1 MYEVG
6 EHKYNHLFDP
16 LAMLQ
21 RFHIEDGEVTYQ
33 CRYLQSDAYKANIA
47 ANRIVVAGLGT
58 SAVPDPCKNVFQ
70 RFMSYFVDSA
80 PLSDNNLIS
89 FFPCGDNL
97 YANGESACVHRIDP
111 NTLDVIKRVELIDYM
126 PMNTM
131 AAHPHI
137 GPDGTLYSIGVS
149 FQKSGVKTCIT
160 KTPPIQD
167 QESDFVKGESVA
179 CIKSPRLLDYS
190 YVHSFAMTENFYVYV
205 EQPVLID
212 LIKVLSSTLRQQPLD
227 KVIRWSPD
235 IKARFRVIHK
245 ATGEELSAS
254 WKPGER
260 KTLVFE
266 AEAFMVYHHIN
277 AYEENDHLVM
287 DLVAY
292 SNGELLENV
301 YLKNYTSEQCENI
314 ARAMKPPQARR
325 YVLPLN
331 VSAENIKEDNIVKL
345 PKSNASAKVV
355 AKYLVH
361 CEHEA
366 ICDEGFE
373 MPQINYAK
381 YNSKPYHYAYGLGVN
396 NTEKNLFSLVKADVQ
411 ERTHLKWEED
421 GCYPSEPVFVGNPDR
436 TTEDDGVI
444 ISAINTVEFDKG
456 RHAFLLILDA
466 RTMSEIARAEF
477 PDVERF
483 PRDLHGLFRAD
494 GS

>member
-1 MYEVG
+1 MYKLYQTVNTEYISPVKGTIKGSIPSWVRGSLFRNGPGMYEVG

-21 RFHIEDGEVTYQ
+21 RFHIVTYQ

-160 KTPPIQD
+160 KTPPIQ
-167 QESDFVKGESVA
+167 
-179 CIKSPRLLDYS
+179 
-190 YVHSFAMTENFYVYV
+190 ENFYVYV

-235 IKARFRVIHK
+235 IK
-245 ATGEELSAS
+245 
-254 WKPGER
+254 
-260 KTLVFE
+260 
-266 AEAFMVYHHIN
+266 
-277 AYEENDHLVM
+277 
-287 DLVAY
+287 
-292 SNGELLENV
+292 
-301 YLKNYTSEQCENI
+301 
-314 ARAMKPPQARR
+314 
-325 YVLPLN
+325 
-331 VSAENIKEDNIVKL
+331 
-345 PKSNASAKVV
+345 
-355 AKYLVH
+355 
-361 CEHEA
+361 
-366 ICDEGFE
+366 
-373 MPQINYAK
+373 
-381 YNSKPYHYAYGLGVN
+381 
-396 NTEKNLFSLVKADVQ
+396 
-411 ERTHLKWEED
+411 
-421 GCYPSEPVFVGNPDR
+421 
-436 TTEDDGVI
+436 I
-444 ISAINTVEFDKG
+444 I
-456 RHAFLLILDA
+456 
-466 RTMSEIARAEF
+466 
-477 PDVERF
+477 
-483 PRDLHGLFRAD
+483 
-494 GS
+494 